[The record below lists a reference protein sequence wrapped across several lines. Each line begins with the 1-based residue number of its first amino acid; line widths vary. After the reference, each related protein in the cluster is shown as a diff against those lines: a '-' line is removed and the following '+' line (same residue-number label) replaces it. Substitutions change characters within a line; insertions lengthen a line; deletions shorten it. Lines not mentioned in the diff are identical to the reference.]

1 MDRKRFKAV
10 SDYLATITISPT
22 LVTTSKPTPSPTP
35 SPTKNSPTNPEVT
48 NTPIN
53 QAASVEDINNDGVIN
68 MADVILMAGA
78 FNTIRGDSIYK
89 SSCDLNNDGTV
100 NMSDIIIIATKFNT
114 IVRH

>member
-68 MADVILMAGA
+68 MAGA